1 MSRAPNSSI
10 SPASHAEMS
19 ITVKARGTSW
29 LMKPIM
35 VHTRV
40 EFPGSLG
47 MGTVTPIRL
56 ETADFAIVGPDERR
70 GNLWTILFD
79 VSRRRRD
86 WPRPVTGCKSKASEE
101 GRRQQTTG
109 RDYGTP

>member
-1 MSRAPNSSI
+1 
-10 SPASHAEMS
+10 
-19 ITVKARGTSW
+19 
-29 LMKPIM
+29 M

-40 EFPGSLG
+40 ESPGSLG

-79 VSRRRRD
+79 VSRRRGD
-86 WPRPVTGCKSKASEE
+86 WPSPVTGCKSKASEE
-101 GRRQQTTG
+101 GLWQQTTG
-109 RDYGTP
+109 RAWRNP